1 MSINIVTM
9 VESQRFEA
17 FEIHGLGRKPFW
29 VREWNLPQNELYSL
43 IWSSWMLKG
52 VFHD

>member
-17 FEIHGLGRKPFW
+17 FEILGLGIKPFW
-29 VREWNLPQNELYSL
+29 LRERNLPQNELYPR
-43 IWSSWMLKG
+43 I
-52 VFHD
+52 